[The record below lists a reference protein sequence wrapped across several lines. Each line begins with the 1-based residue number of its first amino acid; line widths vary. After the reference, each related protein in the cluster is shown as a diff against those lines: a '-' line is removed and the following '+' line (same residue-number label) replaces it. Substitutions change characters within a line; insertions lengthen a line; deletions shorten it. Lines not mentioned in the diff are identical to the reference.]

1 MAMPTRLCC
10 AVLTL
15 LHRWAIGHEFKS
27 ATVRREAGVLGE
39 GGEQSFLFCTVL
51 HFADTMTQAGMKQE
65 ETTLQEGWT
74 ISWRTFVGAAGDLK
88 VGDSFKCPHCSD
100 KCDHILKH
108 LLYEEEE
115 VVVNQMNGLAV
126 KDSAGYS
133 DGSSASSGTYYSATE
148 GGEED

>member
-1 MAMPTRLCC
+1 MFGQRFNLSRFTRFLGDQPDQKLVVGGPQLIYRTGPTRLCC

-74 ISWRTFVGAAGDLK
+74 ISWRTFVGAAGDLR
-88 VGDSFKCPHCSD
+88 VVD
-100 KCDHILKH
+100 

-115 VVVNQMNGLAV
+115 EEVINQIN
-126 KDSAGYS
+126 
-133 DGSSASSGTYYSATE
+133 
-148 GGEED
+148 